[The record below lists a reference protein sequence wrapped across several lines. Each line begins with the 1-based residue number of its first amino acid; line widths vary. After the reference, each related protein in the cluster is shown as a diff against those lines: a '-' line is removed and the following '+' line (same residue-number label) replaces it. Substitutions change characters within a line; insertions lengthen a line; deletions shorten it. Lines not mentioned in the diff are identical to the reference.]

1 MTNEKDLTKMTPD
14 TERAIN
20 AIKPL
25 CDALRIE
32 VTADNAR
39 LYMNGQAIGISSNST
54 WATLMEAIGY
64 IFLEC
69 YEREFRRGT
78 LDARNVKDNI
88 KRYWLTEYQIKAVKL
103 AEENLRLKKKLE
115 EMGVEAW
122 NCTGRG

>member
-1 MTNEKDLTKMTPD
+1 MTPD

-32 VTADNAR
+32 VAADNAR

-69 YEREFRRGT
+69 YEREFRRGA

-115 EMGVEAW
+115 EMGVEA
-122 NCTGRG
+122 

>member
-32 VTADNAR
+32 IEADDKR
-39 LYMNGQAIGISSNST
+39 LYMDGQAIGISSNST
-54 WATLMEAIGY
+54 LATLMEAIGY

-69 YEREFRRGT
+69 YERDFRKGT
-78 LDARNVKDNI
+78 LDQRRIKDNI
-88 KRYWLTEYQIKAVKL
+88 KRYWLTKDQIKAVKL
-103 AEENLRLKKKLE
+103 AEENLRLKKKLA
-115 EMGVEAW
+115 EMGVEA
-122 NCTGRG
+122 